1 MSWLVTPQELSIS
14 LQVYLIVHVGI
25 SVLLATVRHGMNSV
39 RHTAIKQHVRAGH
52 EGFFNRCRMC

>member
-25 SVLLATVRHGMNSV
+25 SVLLGTVRHGMNST
-39 RHTAIKQHVRAGH
+39 RHLAVKQHVKAGH
-52 EGFFNRCRMC
+52 NGFFNRCGLC